1 MLIQTALIEVSSDF
15 SKEIGIEY
23 ANVETPTGDTQKG
36 FAFTSVGI
44 SAGDTIGEARLPS
57 PTAAGLTFGIFD
69 GEDLGIPFILQA
81 AQARNDSNI
90 LSVPSVLVAN
100 NQTASIESSDQI
112 PYQTSNAVQGAVSAD
127 VAYAEAGITLRI
139 SPSISAEKYLRLG
152 ISLDVSAF
160 RGESSGSLPPPTV
173 RRKIDTVVTLPDGAT
188 LWLGGI
194 VRDDSTENDQGIPY
208 LSDIP
213 LIGWMFGS
221 NSKTEIKT
229 TLFFFCTP
237 RILEDFEELQ
247 DISEKGKARA
257 ADTIGLGRLRMI
269 DPEFELEYPADI
281 ILPQDEDED
290 GQSDTA
296 HLNLS
301 SFAQPIYSASGGVT
315 DNASPESE

>member
-1 MLIQTALIEVSSDF
+1 M
-15 SKEIGIEY
+15 
-23 ANVETPTGDTQKG
+23 
-36 FAFTSVGI
+36 
-44 SAGDTIGEARLPS
+44 
-57 PTAAGLTFGIFD
+57 
-69 GEDLGIPFILQA
+69 
-81 AQARNDSNI
+81 
-90 LSVPSVLVAN
+90 
-100 NQTASIESSDQI
+100 
-112 PYQTSNAVQGAVSAD
+112 
-127 VAYAEAGITLRI
+127 AYAEAGITLRI

-194 VRDDSTENDQGIPY
+194 IRNDSTENDQGIPY
-208 LSDIP
+208 LSEIP

-281 ILPQDEDED
+281 ILPQDKDED

-301 SFAQPIYSASGGVT
+301 SFAQPIYSTSGGVT
-315 DNASPESE
+315 DNASPDSE